1 MENLVYSVNVTLPV
15 FAILAIG
22 YLLRQAKVIDGA
34 YVSGSNRLTFRL
46 LLPVM
51 LFNNMRSSDFLSYFD
66 VGFLCY
72 CAAFLMIYVAG
83 LWLISS
89 RFIPNRKKLGS
100 FIQGA
105 FRGNT
110 AVIGLAVAQSIYGD
124 QQGPMPLMLGVA
136 MVSYNVLST
145 VILT

>member
-51 LFNNMRSSDFLSYFD
+51 LFNNMRSSDFLMSAS
-66 VGFLCY
+66 
-72 CAAFLMIYVAG
+72 CAIAQ
-83 LWLISS
+83 
-89 RFIPNRKKLGS
+89 RF
-100 FIQGA
+100 
-105 FRGNT
+105 
-110 AVIGLAVAQSIYGD
+110 
-124 QQGPMPLMLGVA
+124 
-136 MVSYNVLST
+136 
-145 VILT
+145 

>member
-1 MENLVYSVNVTLPV
+1 MENLIYSVNVTLPV

-66 VGFLCY
+66 VGFLSDDIC
-72 CAAFLMIYVAG
+72 
-83 LWLISS
+83 
-89 RFIPNRKKLGS
+89 
-100 FIQGA
+100 
-105 FRGNT
+105 RG
-110 AVIGLAVAQSIYGD
+110 AVADI
-124 QQGPMPLMLGVA
+124 VA
-136 MVSYNVLST
+136 
-145 VILT
+145 IHPK

>member
-1 MENLVYSVNVTLPV
+1 MHTAACCGVTGKTSPSCDMENLVYSVNVTLPV

-89 RFIPNRKKLGS
+89 RFIPNRKNWEAL
-100 FIQGA
+100 
-105 FRGNT
+105 FRVPFGE
-110 AVIGLAVAQSIYGD
+110 I
-124 QQGPMPLMLGVA
+124 PL
-136 MVSYNVLST
+136 
-145 VILT
+145 

>member
-1 MENLVYSVNVTLPV
+1 MENLIYSVNVTLPV

-89 RFIPNRKKLGS
+89 RFIPNRKNWEAL
-100 FIQGA
+100 
-105 FRGNT
+105 FRVPFGE
-110 AVIGLAVAQSIYGD
+110 I
-124 QQGPMPLMLGVA
+124 PL
-136 MVSYNVLST
+136 
-145 VILT
+145 